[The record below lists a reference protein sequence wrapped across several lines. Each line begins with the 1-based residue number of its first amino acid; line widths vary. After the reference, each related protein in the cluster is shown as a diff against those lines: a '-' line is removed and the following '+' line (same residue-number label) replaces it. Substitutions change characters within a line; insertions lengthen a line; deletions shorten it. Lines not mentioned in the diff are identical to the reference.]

1 MVVNKDTFIV
11 TIHSPH
17 HEQLQYPLI
26 QMRNTFPTQSCLY
39 KVRELYFK
47 LCVENNS
54 SYNKSSYIHL
64 LIHFFPLNST
74 PSENHMMPMMSMMIK
89 NFVGE
94 VFPGLS

>member
-47 LCVENNS
+47 LCLKTILVTINHH
-54 SYNKSSYIHL
+54 IH
-64 LIHFFPLNST
+64 IY
-74 PSENHMMPMMSMMIK
+74 
-89 NFVGE
+89 
-94 VFPGLS
+94 